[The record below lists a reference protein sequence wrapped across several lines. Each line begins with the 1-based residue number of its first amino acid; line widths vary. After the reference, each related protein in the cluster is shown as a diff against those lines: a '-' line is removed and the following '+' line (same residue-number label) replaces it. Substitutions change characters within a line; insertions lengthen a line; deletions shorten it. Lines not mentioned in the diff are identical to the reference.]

1 MQSRTTNINSNTL
14 RRIAVITA
22 ALTVLVALDGIYMLA
37 VNYHPDD
44 TSNNGFGS
52 FHPSD
57 GTTVLIAAA
66 LLLIF
71 TVVAFVMSGR
81 AQKAN
86 VTAPAGEQAGAEATI
101 EATKEISSETQG

>member
-1 MQSRTTNINSNTL
+1 MQRNATIMNSNTL
-14 RRIAVITA
+14 RRIAIITA
-22 ALTVLVALDGIYMLA
+22 VLTVLVALDGIYMLA

-57 GTTVLIAAA
+57 GTTVLIAAV

-71 TVVAFVMSGR
+71 TVVAFVVSHR
-81 AQKAN
+81 TQRTV
-86 VTAPAGEQAGAEATI
+86 VTAPGALETADTSPATTEEVNSEA
-101 EATKEISSETQG
+101 Q